1 MIGEGKHPKRR
12 ATPRFKAFAQA
23 IDQAEAQVVARKVTD
38 INRAIKNGRISAARW
53 WLERRSSHF
62 AAPRPGIAV
71 GGYLNVNTTLIA
83 QIQAVQ
89 AESAAIQDPR
99 LALEAK
105 QQPEPL
111 PEPQPPVVE
120 LLDITGEIMPV
131 PAGEPS

>member
-1 MIGEGKHPKRR
+1 M
-12 ATPRFKAFAQA
+12 
-23 IDQAEAQVVARKVTD
+23 VARAE
-38 INRAIKNGRISAARW
+38 ILARG
-53 WLERRSSHF
+53 SST
-62 AAPRPGIAV
+62 RDCC
-71 GGYLNVNTTLIA
+71 GGDLNVNTTLIA

>member
-1 MIGEGKHPKRR
+1 
-12 ATPRFKAFAQA
+12 
-23 IDQAEAQVVARKVTD
+23 
-38 INRAIKNGRISAARW
+38 
-53 WLERRSSHF
+53 
-62 AAPRPGIAV
+62 V